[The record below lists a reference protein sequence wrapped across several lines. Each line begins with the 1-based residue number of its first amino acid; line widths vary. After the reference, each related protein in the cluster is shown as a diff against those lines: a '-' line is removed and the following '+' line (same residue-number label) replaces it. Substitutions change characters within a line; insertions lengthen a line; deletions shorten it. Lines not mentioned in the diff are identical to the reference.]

1 MDKVIQTIAFVNL
14 FTCQVCAEK
23 DLSDEEVIRLLQESN
38 PAGTSNGW
46 AEVVRKVSD
55 TFNEDCMP
63 KPCAD
68 YPDRMHYL
76 VTC

>member
-1 MDKVIQTIAFVNL
+1 MEKVIQTVAFVNIY
-14 FTCQVCAEK
+14 TCQVCAEK
-23 DLSDEEVIRLLQESN
+23 DLTDEEVVQLLEESN
-38 PAGTSNGW
+38 PTGTSNGW
-46 AEVVRKVSD
+46 SSIVREVTDVFDES
-55 TFNEDCMP
+55 CMP